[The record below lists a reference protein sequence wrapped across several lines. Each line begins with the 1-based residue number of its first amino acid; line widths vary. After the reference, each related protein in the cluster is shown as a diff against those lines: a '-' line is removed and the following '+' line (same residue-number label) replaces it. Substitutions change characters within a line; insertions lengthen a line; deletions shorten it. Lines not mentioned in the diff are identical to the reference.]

1 MKKSFM
7 LKSLSIKNFAVIQ
20 ALKIEFHSGLN
31 LLTGET
37 GSGKSI
43 IVDALGLLL
52 GDRSTPAQ
60 IRTGERA
67 AIIEG
72 LFSLKGIN
80 KSEVKRALG
89 EANVE
94 NGANFEILIRRELY
108 NTGRNRV
115 FINGK
120 PSTIVTLRALQPF
133 LVEIHGQGE
142 QRALLSR
149 QSHLELLDRF
159 ADCLSLRRQ
168 VAAAYS
174 QWLNA
179 RDELAQLERESL
191 ERERASDLL
200 QYQLTEI
207 EALAPKPNEDE
218 ELQAERK
225 LLAHAETVLQLASG
239 SYIELYES
247 DASILSRLAIV
258 RKNLEELSKI
268 DKRLNPVAEL
278 LEDGIA
284 SLSDV
289 ADTLRD
295 YGANLEFS
303 PSRLAEIE
311 DRLAELERLK
321 RRYNTNL
328 QGVLEI
334 LDELSKKLYGF
345 SEIAERE
352 PLLRAAL
359 LEAESNYKVLTKR
372 LSKCRALA
380 KSSLEKRVMRD
391 LKHVAM
397 ENAQFIVAFSTLIES
412 DNQEEGFQ
420 NSASETETGRNF
432 SPTGIDD
439 VEFLLSA
446 NPGESP
452 RPLAHVASGGELSRL
467 MLTLRTV
474 GKSHDEP
481 QQAVETAIF
490 DEVDVG
496 IGGRVAE
503 AVGRRLQVLAATV
516 QVLCV
521 THQPQIARFAD
532 HHYLLEKRVEKGRT
546 QTYVKELDVDERIG
560 ELARMIGGDEQV
572 ATARET
578 ARWLLES
585 ANKQES
591 RVGRAKKSS
600 KL

>member
-1 MKKSFM
+1 M

-20 ALKIEFHSGLN
+20 ALQIEFHAGLN

-52 GDRSTPAQ
+52 GDRSTPTQ
-60 IRTGERA
+60 IRTGERV

-72 LFSLKGIN
+72 LFSFKGIN
-80 KSEVKRALG
+80 DSEMKRALV
-89 EANVE
+89 EARIE
-94 NGANFEILIRRELY
+94 KGADPEILIRRELY
-108 NTGRNRV
+108 DTGRNRV

-120 PSTIVTLRALQPF
+120 PSTILALRTLQPF

-142 QRALLSR
+142 QRALLSK
-149 QSHLELLDRF
+149 QSHLDLLDSF
-159 ADCLSLRRQ
+159 ADCLSLRHQ
-168 VAAAYS
+168 VADAYS
-174 QWLNA
+174 QWIKA
-179 RDELAQLERESL
+179 REALAQLEREAT

-225 LLAHAETVLQLASG
+225 LLTHAETVLQLASG
-239 SYIELYES
+239 SYMELYDS
-247 DASILSRLAIV
+247 DASVLSRLATV
-258 RKNLEELSKI
+258 QRSLEELSQI
-268 DKRLNPVAEL
+268 DNRLNPVAEL
-278 LEDGIA
+278 LENCVA
-284 SLSDV
+284 SLSDI
-289 ADTLRD
+289 AETLRD
-295 YGANLEFS
+295 YGAKLEFS

-311 DRLAELERLK
+311 NRLAELERVK

-334 LDELSKKLYGF
+334 LDELSRKLYSF

-352 PLLRAAL
+352 PLLRADL
-359 LEAESNYKVLTKR
+359 LAAEGNYRV
-372 LSKCRALA
+372 LA
-380 KSSLEKRVMRD
+380 KSLSRCRYIAKGSLEKRVMRD

-397 ENAQFIVAFSTLIES
+397 EDAQFIVAISPSALGS
-412 DNQEEGFQ
+412 DNQVEVFPNT
-420 NSASETETGRNF
+420 NSVNKASDNF
-432 SPTGIDD
+432 SPNGIDD

-467 MLTLRTV
+467 MLTLRTI
-474 GKSHDEP
+474 GKKDHEP
-481 QQAVETAIF
+481 RSMVETAIF

-503 AVGRRLQVLAATV
+503 AVGRRLQVLAATM

-521 THQPQIARFAD
+521 THQPQLARFAD
-532 HHYLLEKRVEKGRT
+532 QHYLLEKRVEKGRT
-546 QTYVKELDVDERIG
+546 QTFVKELNLDERIG
-560 ELARMIGGDEQV
+560 ELARMIGGDEQ
-572 ATARET
+572 APAARET

-585 ANKQES
+585 VNKHTS
-591 RVGRAKKSS
+591 RSVRAKKSS